1 MAVAPARADNA
12 LHALSSNSNTAD
24 SPDIGTWQ
32 ATLASEA
39 AALPLHA
46 NPDGEIETGRGWLKE
61 GLTVAYASLV
71 ARQVTNMKPGFLAGL
86 FGANDAA
93 ALDFAQAAIEEGD
106 EKHGENR
113 VNTPYESF
121 GLRRWLDGDGG
132 VETLPDDIGRRALAQ
147 PNVQAGAAYIAS
159 LSQLGPDD
167 RPNDLPPGVESLEPV
182 TLSNGEQGY
191 KAVVSFYEPDGG
203 DFDGLFGDATVYYDA
218 QGKAVGL
225 HDVYDFTN
233 DNAAVDAV
241 NIIGAA
247 AGSASFEFKYG
258 VGEA

>member
-1 MAVAPARADNA
+1 MAVAPARIGNA

-24 SPDIGTWQ
+24 LPDVRTWQ
-32 ATLASEA
+32 ATLDAQA
-39 AALPLHA
+39 AALPHHVS
-46 NPDGEIETGRGWLKE
+46 PDGEIDTGRDWLKD
-61 GLTVAYASLV
+61 GLTVVYASWV
-71 ARQVTNMKPGFLAGL
+71 AQQVTNMKPGFLGSL

-93 ALDFAQAAIEEGD
+93 ALDFAQAAIEDGD
-106 EKHGENR
+106 EKYGENR

-121 GLRRWLDGDGG
+121 ALRRWLDGDGG
-132 VETLPDDIGRRALAQ
+132 VETLPDDVGRRALAQ
-147 PNVQAGAAYIAS
+147 PNVQAGAEYIAS
-159 LSQLGPDD
+159 LSQHGPDD
-167 RPNDLPPGVESLEPV
+167 RPNQLPPGIESLEPV

-191 KAVVSFYEPDGG
+191 KAVVSFYEPDGR

-218 QGKAVGL
+218 QGNAVGL

-258 VGEA
+258 VSEA